1 MFDYQY
7 RLWLIRYLVKIFAP
21 PLVTTVAGLRLI
33 SWAYDIQLSSLFT
46 TALFVV
52 SPPLDNERKSRR
64 VGINQ
69 APLIEG
75 KSWVNLDLADRLGNG
90 LMHDYPGHTID
101 TLLDEAGVHTARM
114 SLFGDQLLVT
124 RDPEVVRYV
133 LSSGF
138 SNFRRAQDSSMALY
152 SFLGKGIFTM
162 GNELARS
169 ILANAR
175 PFFGISF
182 TVFGD
187 AIYSRTDPG
196 VARTRI
202 SDLKAV
208 SKNCEK
214 VISLFTEKAKRNEA
228 SDIQDVFE
236 RFTMDTASVQANLH
250 SVRRFSLPTALW
262 AAQDFF
268 NDPMPR
274 PMKIIHGYLEPLA
287 WKALD
292 LKYQRQGK
300 GEMLSDDGYE
310 TYAEHLAAS
319 TDDIV
324 LIRDQLLNMM
334 IAARD
339 TSAIFLTCACY
350 LLARHPDVMAHLRD
364 EIVKCYG
371 TSKLPT
377 YEDMKRLK
385 LLRVVL
391 SETLRLFPPL
401 SENLREMTS
410 EGIIPTS
417 DGSIFVPR
425 QGLKVLICLGMD
437 LAYNQASFVI
447 IRLLQVFDRFTL
459 AQEECAPLDTLPPKE
474 WKSREGRQATEEFW
488 PGQQLTMYIKR
499 FGEQH
504 QTQVAMQGSTR
515 HLLWGTS
522 RDFCQVRT
530 LLSTA
535 DSGLTSFGMGGLNF
549 HVGMSLLKDSTGAPG
564 RERSDEPE
572 RQLIVLQAV
581 AAMFGDWHL
590 INLTSNEGLDLARY
604 LVLVLTDGV
613 LGISAETEL
622 VLLSPIVTSPLG
634 LEFLLQPIMF
644 DYQYRL
650 WLVRY
655 LVKVL
660 APPLVTTA
668 AGLQFI
674 SWAYGVR
681 LSSVPSSALFVVS
694 PLVYWMIKGRLAQ
707 LRDERKTRQV
717 GMKQAPLIEGKS
729 WANLDLADRLGN
741 GLMHDYPGQT
751 IKTLLDEAGVH
762 TARMSLFGDQ
772 LLITRDPQVVR
783 YALNTGFSNFGRDPD
798 LSMALHGLFGKGI
811 LTMENEPA
819 RSIRANARPFFAR
832 TRLSDLQAVSK
843 NCDKVILLFTEM
855 ADRNEACDVQ
865 DVFER
870 FTMDTGAEFLCGDAE
885 LNTLG
890 RPLRRPRSQTGPE
903 DSASDY
909 LGFVE
914 ASIKVNIH
922 AVRRFSLPAVLW
934 AAQDFFHDPMA
945 RPMDVIHEYLEPFAR
960 EALDRKRQRQEK
972 GQMLAEDG
980 YETYAEH
987 LAASTDDV
995 ILIRDQ
1001 LLNMLMAARDT
1012 TAILLS
1018 CACYLLARHPDVMA
1032 GLRDEILQHYST
1044 SKLPTYKDMK
1054 SLKLYH

>member
-1 MFDYQY
+1 MQQAQQG
-7 RLWLIRYLVKIFAP
+7 I
-21 PLVTTVAGLRLI
+21 AGKK
-33 SWAYDIQLSSLFT
+33 QM
-46 TALFVV
+46 
-52 SPPLDNERKSRR
+52 R
-64 VGINQ
+64 VN
-69 APLIEG
+69 
-75 KSWVNLDLADRLGNG
+75 R
-90 LMHDYPGHTID
+90 
-101 TLLDEAGVHTARM
+101 
-114 SLFGDQLLVT
+114 VT

-488 PGQQLTMYIKR
+488 PGQQLTMYIK
-499 FGEQH
+499 
-504 QTQVAMQGSTR
+504 
-515 HLLWGTS
+515 
-522 RDFCQVRT
+522 
-530 LLSTA
+530 
-535 DSGLTSFGMGGLNF
+535 
-549 HVGMSLLKDSTGAPG
+549 
-564 RERSDEPE
+564 
-572 RQLIVLQAV
+572 
-581 AAMFGDWHL
+581 
-590 INLTSNEGLDLARY
+590 
-604 LVLVLTDGV
+604 
-613 LGISAETEL
+613 
-622 VLLSPIVTSPLG
+622 TSPLG

-1054 SLKLYH
+1054 SLKLLRAVLNETLRLFPPITENIREMRTEGIIPTSDGPMFVPRPGLKIMYSTNGIHMRKDLWGDDAEDFNPQRWICLGMDLAYNQASFVIIRLLQVFDTFTLAQSECAPLDTLPPKEWKSREGRQATEEFWPGQLLTVYAKVGVF

>member
-46 TALFVV
+46 TALF
-52 SPPLDNERKSRR
+52 LDNERKSRR

-175 PFFGISF
+175 PFF
-182 TVFGD
+182 
-187 AIYSRTDPG
+187 
-196 VARTRI
+196 ARTRI

-236 RFTMDTASVQANLH
+236 RFTMDTGAEFLCGDAELNTLGRPLRRPRSQTSPGETENDYLGFVEASVQANLH

-391 SETLRLFPPL
+391 SETLRLFPP
-401 SENLREMTS
+401 
-410 EGIIPTS
+410 
-417 DGSIFVPR
+417 
-425 QGLKVLICLGMD
+425 D

-590 INLTSNEGLDLARY
+590 INLTSNEGLDL
-604 LVLVLTDGV
+604 
-613 LGISAETEL
+613 
-622 VLLSPIVTSPLG
+622 TSPLG

-987 LAASTDDV
+987 LAASTDGV
-995 ILIRDQ
+995 FVASRALIGD
-1001 LLNMLMAARDT
+1001 
-1012 TAILLS
+1012 
-1018 CACYLLARHPDVMA
+1018 
-1032 GLRDEILQHYST
+1032 
-1044 SKLPTYKDMK
+1044 
-1054 SLKLYH
+1054 LYAY